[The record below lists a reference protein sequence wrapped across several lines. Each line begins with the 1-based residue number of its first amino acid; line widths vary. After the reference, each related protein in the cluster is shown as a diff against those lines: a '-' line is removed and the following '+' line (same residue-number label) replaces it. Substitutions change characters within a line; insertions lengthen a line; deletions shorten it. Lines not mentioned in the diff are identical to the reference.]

1 MSHAKI
7 VVVALLAVGL
17 WAAVVLVGALYGWW
31 RQPVAPTGDAQAF
44 MRAAVEMI
52 EEGNR
57 GNTALVLIEDGA
69 VRGEYYSTSADRVD
83 RNTVFSIAS
92 ASKWITAWGV
102 MKLVEEGKLDLDRPI
117 DDYLTRWHLP
127 SSQFDNRG
135 VTARR
140 LLSHTAGL
148 TDGLGFGD
156 YQPNEALPTLE
167 QSLANPRASSG
178 ESVAIAVG
186 AEPGS
191 EWKYSGGGYLILEL
205 LVEEVSGETF
215 EAFIQH
221 AILQPLGMTGSG
233 YRYLGEVE
241 NSAMSYDQEGRRV
254 TPYRNAAK
262 AATAFT
268 TSAGDMTRFVLAQ
281 LPAVTD
287 KPLAQATIDAM
298 REPQATLWGV
308 DIWGVGTILYAPTA
322 SDDFIFGHDG
332 TNEPAISASVRVNPD
347 TGDGI
352 IVLMTGSQT
361 LASELGAH
369 WVFWQTGLP
378 DFFSIPGEVRRVVPV
393 LLGGTLVLLLLAI
406 WMARR
411 QRGEARLGQT

>member
-1 MSHAKI
+1 VSYTKI
-7 VVVALLAVGL
+7 VVVTLLAVGL

-31 RQPVAPTGDAQAF
+31 RQPVAPTGNAQAF
-44 MRAAVEMI
+44 MRAAIDMI

-57 GNTALVLIEDGA
+57 GNTALVMIEDGS
-69 VRGEYYSTSADRVD
+69 VWGEYYSTSADQVD

-102 MKLVEEGKLDLDRPI
+102 MKLVEERKLDLDRPI
-117 DDYLTRWHLP
+117 EDYLTRWHLP

-178 ESVAIAVG
+178 EFVAIAVG
-186 AEPGS
+186 TEPGS
-191 EWKYSGGGYLILEL
+191 EWEYSGGGYLILEL

-221 AILQPLGMTGSG
+221 TILQPLGMTRSG
-233 YRYLGEVE
+233 YRYLGDVE
-241 NSAMSYDQEGRRV
+241 NSAKSYDQEGRRV
-254 TPYRNAAK
+254 TTYRHAAN

-268 TSAGDMTRFVLAQ
+268 ASAGDMTRFILAQ
-281 LPAVTD
+281 LPGVTD
-287 KPLAQATIDAM
+287 KPLSQATIDAM
-298 REPQATLWGV
+298 REPHATLWGV
-308 DIWGVGTILYAPTA
+308 EIWGLGTILYAPTA

-332 TNEPAISASVRVNPD
+332 TNEPAIGASVRVNPD

-378 DFFSIPGEVRRVVPV
+378 DFFSIPGEVQRVVPV
-393 LLGGTLVLLLLAI
+393 LLGGTLVILLVAI
-406 WMARR
+406 SIAWR
-411 QRGEARLGQT
+411 QRRG